1 MKSYVHTQ
9 IGYALLAIYGVA
21 IPIVGYLIRD
31 VELNSVSQAALILL
45 LAALLTF
52 STLRVNVDHRTI
64 SIQFGFG
71 IIRKSFSVSEIETYQ
86 VVRNRWYYG
95 LGIRYTPRGWLY
107 CVSGLSA
114 IELQMKNGKY
124 YRIGT
129 DDPTGLASAVEEALR
144 VSAGQ

>member
-124 YRIGT
+124 YRIGP

>member
-1 MKSYVHTQ
+1 MKNYVHTQ
-9 IGYALLAIYGVA
+9 IGYALLAIYGVV
-21 IPIVGYLIRD
+21 IPVVVYVMRD
-31 VELNSVSQAALILL
+31 VELNGVSQAALILL
-45 LAALLTF
+45 LAALVTF

-64 SIQFGFG
+64 KIQFGFG

-107 CVSGLSA
+107 NVSGLSA

-124 YRIGT
+124 SRIGT